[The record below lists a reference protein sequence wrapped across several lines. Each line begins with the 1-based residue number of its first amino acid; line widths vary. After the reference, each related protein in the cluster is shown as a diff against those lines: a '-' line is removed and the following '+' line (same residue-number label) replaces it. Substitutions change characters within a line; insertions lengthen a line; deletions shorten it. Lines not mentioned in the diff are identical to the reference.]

1 MTGVHTSA
9 QQGFSTQAVTYAQGR
24 PDYPRQLTGW
34 LADTLHIDA
43 HASVVDLGAG
53 TGKFTRLLSTL
64 APTLIAVEPV
74 AAMGAQLTKLLPDVR
89 LVNGTAE
96 SIPLPT
102 ASADAV
108 VCAQAFHWFS
118 TEAALA
124 EIHRVLKP
132 EGRLGLVWNVRDE
145 SVDWV
150 AAITAIITP
159 YEGDTPRFHTGRW
172 REAFTGEYFSEPEM
186 TCFPYSHV
194 GSPQEVIMDR
204 FLSVS
209 FIAALPDAAKAVVT
223 AQLQALIDTHPA
235 LKGRDTVAFPYQ
247 TQAYVCHRLS

>member
-43 HASVVDLGAG
+43 HASVIDLGAG

-223 AQLQALIDTHPA
+223 AQLQVLIDTHPA

>member
-34 LADTLHIDA
+34 LADTLHLDA
-43 HASVVDLGAG
+43 LSSVIDLGAG

-96 SIPLPT
+96 SIPLPA

-118 TEAALA
+118 TETALA

-132 EGRLGLVWNVRDE
+132 GGRLGLVWNVRDE

-150 AAITAIITP
+150 AAITDIITP

-172 REAFTGEYFSEPEM
+172 REAFTGKYFSEPEM

-209 FIAALPDAAKAVVT
+209 FIAALPEASKAVVT
-223 AQLQALIDTHPA
+223 AQLQALIDTHPS

>member
-43 HASVVDLGAG
+43 LSSVIDLGAG

-96 SIPLPT
+96 SIPLPA

-132 EGRLGLVWNVRDE
+132 DGRLGLVWNVRDE

-150 AAITAIITP
+150 AAITDIITP

-209 FIAALPDAAKAVVT
+209 FIAALPEASKAVVT
-223 AQLQALIDTHPA
+223 AQLQALIDTHPS

>member
-34 LADTLHIDA
+34 LAETLRIDA
-43 HASVVDLGAG
+43 QSNVIDPGAG

-64 APTLIAVEPV
+64 APTLTAVEPV
-74 AAMGAQLTKLLPDVR
+74 AAMGAQLTKLLPAVR

-96 SIPLPT
+96 SIPLPA

-132 EGRLGLVWNVRDE
+132 DGRLGLVWNVRDE

-150 AAITAIITP
+150 AAITDIITP

-172 REAFTGEYFSEPEM
+172 REAFTG
-186 TCFPYSHV
+186 
-194 GSPQEVIMDR
+194 
-204 FLSVS
+204 
-209 FIAALPDAAKAVVT
+209 
-223 AQLQALIDTHPA
+223 
-235 LKGRDTVAFPYQ
+235 
-247 TQAYVCHRLS
+247 

>member
-34 LADTLHIDA
+34 LANGLGVGAQSTVI
-43 HASVVDLGAG
+43 DLGAG

-74 AAMGAQLTKLLPDVR
+74 QAMGAQLHRLLPDVR
-89 LVNGTAE
+89 LVDGTAE
-96 SIPLPT
+96 AIPLAT
-102 ASADAV
+102 GSADAV

-118 TEAALA
+118 TQAALA

-132 EGRLGLVWNVRDE
+132 GGRLGLVWNVRDE
-145 SVDWV
+145 SVSWV

-172 REAFTGEYFSEPEM
+172 REAFTGEYFAAPQM

-194 GSPQEVIMDR
+194 GSPQEVIIDR

-209 FIAALPDAAKAVVT
+209 FIAALPAAEKAKVT
-223 AQLQALIDTHPA
+223 AQLHALIDTHPD
-235 LKGRDTVAFPYQ
+235 LCGRDTVAFPYQ
-247 TQAYVCHRLS
+247 TQAYVCHRLT

>member
-43 HASVVDLGAG
+43 HASVIDLGAG

-96 SIPLPT
+96 SIPLPA

-132 EGRLGLVWNVRDE
+132 DGRLGLVWNVRDE

-150 AAITAIITP
+150 AAITDIITP

-186 TCFPYSHV
+186 TCFPYNHV
-194 GSPQEVIMDR
+194 GSPQEVIIDR

-209 FIAALPDAAKAVVT
+209 FIAALPEASKAVVT
-223 AQLQALIDTHPA
+223 AQLQALIDTHPS

>member
-24 PDYPRQLTGW
+24 PNYPRQLTGW
-34 LADTLHIDA
+34 LADVLRIDA
-43 HASVVDLGAG
+43 QSTVIDLGAG
-53 TGKFTRLLSTL
+53 TGKFTRLLNAL

-74 AAMGAQLTKLLPDVR
+74 QAMAAQLARLLPDVR

-96 SIPLPT
+96 SIPL
-102 ASADAV
+102 ACACADAL
-108 VCAQAFHWFS
+108 VCAQSFHWFS
-118 TEAALA
+118 TQAALA

-132 EGRLGLVWNVRDE
+132 DGRLGLVWNVRDE

-159 YEGDTPRFHTGRW
+159 YEGDTPRFHSGKW
-172 REAFTGEYFSEPEM
+172 REAFTGEYFSAPEM
-186 TCFPYSHV
+186 TCFPYNHV

-209 FIAALPDAAKAVVT
+209 FIAALPAAEKAEVT
-223 AQLQALIDTHPA
+223 AQLRNLIATHPA

-247 TQAYVCHRLS
+247 TQAYVCQRLT

>member
-1 MTGVHTSA
+1 MTDVHASA
-9 QQGFSTQAVTYAQGR
+9 QQGFSTQAATYAQGR
-24 PDYPRQLTGW
+24 PDYPRQLIGW
-34 LADTLHIDA
+34 LGEALGVEPQSTVI
-43 HASVVDLGAG
+43 DLGAG

-64 APTLIAVEPV
+64 TPALIAVEPI
-74 AAMGAQLTKLLPDVR
+74 AAMAAQLARSLPDVR
-89 LVNGTAE
+89 LVEGTAE
-96 SIPLPT
+96 SIPLGDAT
-102 ASADAV
+102 ADAV
-108 VCAQAFHWFS
+108 VCAQAFHWFA
-118 TEAALA
+118 TQAALA
-124 EIHRVLKP
+124 QIHRVLKP
-132 EGRLGLVWNVRDE
+132 GGRLGLVWNVRDE

-172 REAFTGEYFSEPEM
+172 REAFAGKYFSAPEV
-186 TCFPYSHV
+186 TCFPYQHV

-209 FIAALPDAAKAVVT
+209 FIAALPDAEKAKVR

-235 LKGRDTVAFPYQ
+235 LQGRDSVAFPYQ

>member
-34 LADTLHIDA
+34 LAETLRIDA
-43 HASVVDLGAG
+43 QSSVVDLGAG

-64 APTLIAVEPV
+64 APTLTAVEPV
-74 AAMGAQLTKLLPDVR
+74 AAMGAQLRKLLPDVR

-96 SIPLPT
+96 SIPLPS

-132 EGRLGLVWNVRDE
+132 GGRLGLVWNVRDE

-150 AAITAIITP
+150 AAITDIITP
-159 YEGDTPRFHTGRW
+159 YEGDTPRFHTGLW
-172 REAFTGEYFSEPEM
+172 REAFNGMYFSAPDV
-186 TCFPYSHV
+186 TCFPYNHV

-209 FIAALPDAAKAVVT
+209 FIAALADGSKASVT

>member
-34 LADTLHIDA
+34 LTEALHIDA
-43 HASVVDLGAG
+43 HSTVIDLGAG
-53 TGKFTRLLSTL
+53 TGKFTRLLNTL
-64 APTLIAVEPV
+64 APALIAVEPV
-74 AAMGAQLTKLLPDVR
+74 QAMGAQLRKLLPDVR

-96 SIPLPT
+96 SIPLET
-102 ASADAV
+102 AVADAL

-118 TEAALA
+118 TQAALA

-132 EGRLGLVWNVRDE
+132 GGRLGLVWNVRDE

-150 AAITAIITP
+150 AAITDIITP
-159 YEGDTPRFHTGRW
+159 YEGDTPRFHSGRW
-172 REAFTGEYFSEPEM
+172 REAFTGEYFTAPEM
-186 TCFPYSHV
+186 TTFAYQHV

-209 FIAALPDAAKAVVT
+209 FIAALPAAQKATVT
-223 AQLQALIDTHPA
+223 AQLQALIGTHPA
-235 LKGRDTVAFPYQ
+235 LRGRDTVAFPYQ
-247 TQAYVCHRLS
+247 TQAYVCYRLS

>member
-34 LADTLHIDA
+34 LAETLRIDA
-43 HASVVDLGAG
+43 QSSVVDLGAG

-64 APTLIAVEPV
+64 APTLTAVEPV
-74 AAMGAQLTKLLPDVR
+74 AAMGAQLRKLLPDVR

-96 SIPLPT
+96 SIPLPS

-132 EGRLGLVWNVRDE
+132 GGRLGLVWNVRDE

-150 AAITAIITP
+150 AAITDIITP
-159 YEGDTPRFHTGRW
+159 YEGDTPRFHTGLW
-172 REAFTGEYFSEPEM
+172 REAFNGVYFSAPDV
-186 TCFPYSHV
+186 TYFPYNHV

-209 FIAALPDAAKAVVT
+209 FIAALADGPKASVT